1 MRIPVPH
8 VPALQIPL
16 TKRRRCT
23 WCYTHYD
30 PAQAACPDCG
40 KVARPRAPRA
50 TPPPKP

>member
-30 PAQAACPDCG
+30 PAQV
-40 KVARPRAPRA
+40 VAKREPNL
-50 TPPPKP
+50 KHE